1 MGRIRENKEEE
12 RKLEKIRI
20 KKIYKY
26 GKKNKII

>member
-12 RKLEKIRI
+12 RKLEKTRI

-26 GKKNKII
+26 GKKIKII